1 LGIEAAQ
8 RIAGTREGEFHPILS
23 TDVFGGDACI
33 RAAEPVSEVNNSG
46 EDSPIVGGDG
56 SHAGSA
62 SIKSSTLLPDG
73 MIGQTFSCG

>member
-1 LGIEAAQ
+1 
-8 RIAGTREGEFHPILS
+8 
-23 TDVFGGDACI
+23 
-33 RAAEPVSEVNNSG
+33 VSEVNNSG